1 MGVENKLDAFDLIIN
16 ILIEHEKKLDS
27 IVERLET
34 YTKSI
39 EQIIRKE
46 ALYNISQLEKQP

>member
-1 MGVENKLDAFDLIIN
+1 MGVENKLDAIDLVIN

-34 YTKSI
+34 YTQSI
-39 EQIIRKE
+39 EHIIKKE
-46 ALYNISQLEKQP
+46 TLYDISHVEKQP

>member
-1 MGVENKLDAFDLIIN
+1 MGVENKLDAIDLVIN

-34 YTKSI
+34 YTQSI
-39 EQIIRKE
+39 EHIIKKE
-46 ALYNISQLEKQP
+46 TLYNISHVEKQP

>member
-1 MGVENKLDAFDLIIN
+1 MDVENKLDAIDLIIN

-39 EQIIRKE
+39 EQIIKKE
-46 ALYNISQLEKQP
+46 TLYNISQVEKHP

>member
-1 MGVENKLDAFDLIIN
+1 MGVKNKLDAIDLIIN

-27 IVERLET
+27 IVERMET

-39 EQIIRKE
+39 EHIIKKE
-46 ALYNISQLEKQP
+46 TLYNISQVEKQP

>member
-46 ALYNISQLEKQP
+46 ALYNISQLEKQS

>member
-1 MGVENKLDAFDLIIN
+1 MGVENKLDAIDLVIN

-34 YTKSI
+34 YTQSI
-39 EQIIRKE
+39 EHIIKKE
-46 ALYNISQLEKQP
+46 TIYNISHVEKQP